1 MDKPLSDQ
9 LVEVDFEQVRRGYD
23 PIAVTSFLAKLSEQA
38 RRLEGEVANANARFN
53 ALERRMQDSDTN
65 KHSVSAAFVAA
76 ADAKQALLADAERKA
91 TRILD
96 KARDQAARLSGPH
109 DDLEQSRSEIADLM
123 MTAKRRLDNAETEAA
138 QIISDAKEEADALT
152 SRTRTDALS
161 AVTESKR
168 EAERLLADAQDEYRR
183 ISLMLRGLK
192 SAVREVIGEG
202 EVDHEEIRVVLSESE
217 SMAQGPISL
226 P

>member
-38 RRLEGEVANANARFN
+38 RQLESEVANANARYN
-53 ALERRMQDSDTN
+53 ASERRIQDADTN

-91 TRILD
+91 ARILD
-96 KARDQAARLSGPH
+96 KARDQAARLTGPH
-109 DDLEQSRSEIADLM
+109 DDLEQSRSDIADLM
-123 MTAKRRLDNAETEAA
+123 MTAKRRLDNAEAEAA
-138 QIISDAKEEADALT
+138 QILSAAREEADELT
-152 SRTRTDALS
+152 SRTRNEALS

-168 EAERLLADAQDEYRR
+168 EAERMLADAQDEYRR

-192 SAVREVIGEG
+192 SAVREVLAEG
-202 EVDHEEIRVVLSESE
+202 AEQHEEILAVLDDSETIP
-217 SMAQGPISL
+217 QGSVSL

>member
-38 RRLEGEVANANARFN
+38 RRLEAEVANANARYN
-53 ALERRMQDSDTN
+53 ALERRAKDVETN

-91 TRILD
+91 NRILD
-96 KARDQAARLSGPH
+96 RAKDQAARLSGPH
-109 DDLEQSRSEIADLM
+109 DDLEKSRSEIADLM
-123 MTAKRRLDNAETEAA
+123 MRAKRRLDNAEAEAEEIMA
-138 QIISDAKEEADALT
+138 AAREEADALT
-152 SRTRTDALS
+152 SRTRNNALS

-168 EAERLLADAQDEYRR
+168 EAERLLTDAQDEYRR

-202 EVDHEEIRVVLSESE
+202 EAEHDEIRVVLADTESI
-217 SMAQGPISL
+217 AKGPVTLS
-226 P
+226 

>member
-9 LVEVDFEQVRRGYD
+9 LVDVDFEQVRRGYD

-38 RRLEGEVANANARFN
+38 RQLEGEVANANARFN
-53 ALERRMQDSDTN
+53 ALERRMKDSDTN
-65 KHSVSAAFVAA
+65 KNSVSAAFVAA

-109 DDLEQSRSEIADLM
+109 DDLEQSRREIADLM
-123 MTAKRRLDNAETEAA
+123 MAAKRRLDGAEAEAA
-138 QIISDAKEEADALT
+138 QIVAVATEEADAIT
-152 SRTRTDALS
+152 SRTRSSALT

-202 EVDHEEIRVVLSESE
+202 EMEHEEIRVVLSESE
-217 SMAQGPISL
+217 SMAQGSVTL

>member
-91 TRILD
+91 ARILE

-109 DDLEQSRSEIADLM
+109 DDLEQSRREIADLM
-123 MTAKRRLDNAETEAA
+123 MAAKRRLDAAEAEGA
-138 QIISDAKEEADALT
+138 QIVAAATEEADAIT
-152 SRTRTDALS
+152 SRTRTSALT

-168 EAERLLADAQDEYRR
+168 EAERMLADAQDEYRR

-202 EVDHEEIRVVLSESE
+202 EIEHEEIRVVLSESE
-217 SMAQGPISL
+217 SVAQGSVPL

>member
-53 ALERRMQDSDTN
+53 ALERRMQDSDTSKN
-65 KHSVSAAFVAA
+65 SVSAAFVAA
-76 ADAKQALLADAERKA
+76 ADAKQNLLADAERKA
-91 TRILD
+91 ARILD

-109 DDLEQSRSEIADLM
+109 NDLEQSRSEIADLM
-123 MTAKRRLDNAETEAA
+123 MTAKRRLDNAEAEAA
-138 QIISDAKEEADALT
+138 QIVSAAKEEADVLT
-152 SRTRTDALS
+152 SRTRNDALS

-192 SAVREVIGEG
+192 SAVRDVIGEG
-202 EVDHEEIRVVLSESE
+202 EMDHEEIRVALSESE
-217 SMAQGPISL
+217 SMAQGPVPL

>member
-1 MDKPLSDQ
+1 MEKPLSDQ

-23 PIAVTSFLAKLSEQA
+23 PIAVTSFLAKLSERA
-38 RRLEGEVANANARFN
+38 RQLEGEVANANARFN

-109 DDLEQSRSEIADLM
+109 DDLEQSRREIADLM
-123 MTAKRRLDNAETEAA
+123 MAAKRRLDAAEADAA
-138 QIISDAKEEADALT
+138 QIVTAANKEADAIT
-152 SRTRTDALS
+152 SRTRTNALS

-168 EAERLLADAQDEYRR
+168 EAERMLADAQDEYRR

-192 SAVREVIGEG
+192 SAVREVIGDG
-202 EVDHEEIRVVLSESE
+202 EMEHEEIRVVLSETE
-217 SMAQGPISL
+217 SMAPGSVSL